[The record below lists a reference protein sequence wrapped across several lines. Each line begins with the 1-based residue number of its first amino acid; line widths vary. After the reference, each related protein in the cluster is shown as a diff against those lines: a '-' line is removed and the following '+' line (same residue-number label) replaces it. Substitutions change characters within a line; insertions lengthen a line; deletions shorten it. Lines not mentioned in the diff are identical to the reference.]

1 MPKLKIL
8 SGKEVVKIFLCF
20 GFVKAAQKGSHIKLA
35 RFFSNDTKQTL
46 TIPNHLELDK
56 GTIKAIYHV
65 SESVYPSPFFRR
77 EKGEGFILKR
87 KWAVW
92 LNPSPFCLKKVR
104 GKLIIPLPRLASAI
118 FSEKKL
124 HIWSPSSEIYF
135 RERIK
140 NSFL

>member
-56 GTIKAIYHV
+56 GTIKAIYNCI
-65 SESVYPSPFFRR
+65 
-77 EKGEGFILKR
+77 EKFYLK
-87 KWAVW
+87 
-92 LNPSPFCLKKVR
+92 S
-104 GKLIIPLPRLASAI
+104 KLSHLIKLTIPLLSLASAI